1 MDKFIY
7 LGSPVSVFHYIF
19 ITRKEAGL
27 NSLEKLRAAAEARIG
42 GQEVGHDVYIT
53 GRLFAYLL
61 GLKEPKFVLGYGG
74 PEMDI
79 ALMRGE
85 IDARAT
91 TPETLTQG
99 NAEWIEKGLVDLH
112 TIVEIPK
119 GKKAA
124 GFERRELEEFANSD
138 RERKLLM
145 MYRAFRLVGT
155 PYILPPGTPSRKCKC
170 FRKLCEKPIKTLT
183 STKTLRSWLGSTP
196 HR

>member
-1 MDKFIY
+1 
-7 LGSPVSVFHYIF
+7 
-19 ITRKEAGL
+19 
-27 NSLEKLRAAAEARIG
+27 
-42 GQEVGHDVYIT
+42 VGHDVYIT

-61 GLKEPKFVLGYGG
+61 DLKEPKFVLGYGG

-91 TPETLTQG
+91 TPETLTQR
-99 NAEWIEKGLVDLH
+99 NADWIEKGLVDLH

-124 GFERRELEEFANSD
+124 GFERLRELEDFAKSD
-138 RERKLLM
+138 REQKLLM

-155 PYILPPGTPSRKCKC
+155 PSISFLPARPSRKYRF
-170 FRKLCEKPIKTLT
+170 FRKLCEKPIETLT
-183 STKTLRSWLGSTP
+183 STKTSRSWPDSTP
-196 HR
+196 RR